1 MTKIY
6 LYLEPLVT
14 NRGVLVASRM
24 ECAGSEVSVGEASS
38 IDECANKCEGI
49 AEMFIFG
56 TNDFGTNRCS
66 DNGLCRC
73 FCETSSSYDATCQQT
88 SHNGYRLFKYKDLG
102 RKHLFMQPGKGGI

>member
-14 NRGVLVASRM
+14 NRGVLVESRM
-24 ECAGSEVSVGEASS
+24 ECAGSEVLIASDASS
-38 IDECANKCEGI
+38 IDDCAIKCEGI

-56 TNDFGTNRCS
+56 TNDFGDSTCS
-66 DNGLCRC
+66 DNDLCKC
-73 FCETSSSYDATCQQT
+73 FCETSSSYDGTCQQK

-102 RKHLFMQPGKGGI
+102 DNFVTLSKNE

>member
-14 NRGVLVASRM
+14 NRGVLVGSRM
-24 ECAGSEVSVGEASS
+24 ECAGSEVLYYASS
-38 IDECANKCEGI
+38 IDDCAIKCEGI

-56 TNDFGTNRCS
+56 TNDFGDSDKCS
-66 DNGLCRC
+66 DNGLCKC
-73 FCETSSSYDATCQQT
+73 FCETSSSYDGTCQQI

-102 RKHLFMQPGKGGI
+102 DNNFVTSSKNA